1 MGVRSVASPYNCG
14 SGASRARRSTGPWKW
29 DARRLHKRH
38 TCLASPELM
47 PPRSHAGDD
56 RQSDATG
63 SEAPLRCRSWLGQQH
78 RPAIRLL
85 LAQRSLRLSWPTTH
99 PAWRATI
106 VCIAVGPLHPRCLAP
121 KNTLFLVVAHF
132 TSAPC
137 KLSCQCHRPGPRTW
151 EPFCDEQAGSWPI
164 LSGKCFHV
172 LALGVRRSLFVQRTM

>member
-1 MGVRSVASPYNCG
+1 MGVRSVASPCSCG

-63 SEAPLRCRSWLGQQH
+63 SATPLRCRSWLGQRH
-78 RPAIRLL
+78 RPASRLL

-106 VCIAVGPLHPRCLAP
+106 VCIAVGPLHPQWLAP
-121 KNTLFLVVAHF
+121 KNTLSLVVAHF

-137 KLSCQCHRPGPRTW
+137 KLSRANGISFRHAAWQVNVN
-151 EPFCDEQAGSWPI
+151 AI
-164 LSGKCFHV
+164 LSLQCNCSIAPQMPFGF
-172 LALGVRRSLFVQRTM
+172 AS